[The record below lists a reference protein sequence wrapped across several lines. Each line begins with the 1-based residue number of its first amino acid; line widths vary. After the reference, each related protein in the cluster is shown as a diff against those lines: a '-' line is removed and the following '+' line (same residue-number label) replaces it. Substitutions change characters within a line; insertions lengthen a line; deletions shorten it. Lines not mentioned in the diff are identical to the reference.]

1 MADKHEL
8 TIATRDLDAAGKP
21 YRFVLRP
28 AWLREVLAETHV
40 TPDGAE
46 AALDVRA
53 SKSGR
58 DVLVRGRIKAQLV
71 VPCGRCL
78 EPAQVTVDEE
88 VSALFVPSA
97 QVKGSKGPDDE
108 FELSADDADTVP
120 FDGETVVLD
129 DVARDEL
136 LLAVPMIP
144 LCSEAC
150 PGISRPADPGEA
162 QPAIDPRLSP
172 LLRYKAYK
180 AKT

>member
-1 MADKHEL
+1 MTDKHEL
-8 TIATRDLDAAGKP
+8 SIATRDLDAAGKP

-28 AWLREVLAETHV
+28 AWLREVLADTDV
-40 TPDGAE
+40 APGPADGA
-46 AALDVRA
+46 LDLRA

-78 EPAQVTVDEE
+78 EPARVAVDEE
-88 VSALFVPSA
+88 LSALFVPA
-97 QVKGSKGPDDE
+97 AHVKGSKGPDDV
-108 FELSADDADTVP
+108 FELTADDADTVP

-129 DVARDEL
+129 DVVRGEL

-150 PGISRPADPGEA
+150 PGIRRPADPGEA
-162 QPAIDPRLSP
+162 KPAIDPRLSP
-172 LLRYKAYK
+172 LLRYKA
-180 AKT
+180 KT